1 MKQVCI
7 VITLAV
13 LSVLAACKGGS
24 TAAFS
29 DLDTIPLRYAKLL
42 TLLQGDGYVVAEV
55 KNPWGDGLLARYTI
69 DKPLTHSV
77 FYTSSHVSLVDELG
91 GYDVIKGVCDLDYMY
106 LDKVH
111 KDVAEGKIKDCGLSM
126 TPDLE
131 KIMELNPD
139 AILLS
144 PFENSGTYGKLGKLG
159 IPIIECADYMENT
172 ALGRAEW
179 VKFYGLLIGKE
190 AEADSL
196 FDAVERDYKSL
207 SLTLPR
213 REGTANDEAL
223 PLRGGDG
230 GGLVFTEKKY
240 GSTWYVAGN
249 ESTVGGLIRD
259 AGGDYIFKDV
269 KGSGSVPF
277 APEVVF
283 ERAQEADIWMFK
295 YNQSVDITASQ
306 LAKEWDAY
314 SRMKAF
320 RTGNVYHCN
329 LSLVPFYE
337 ETPFHP
343 NILLRDYVKIF
354 HPEVLPDYELR
365 YYKKIKK

>member
-1 MKQVCI
+1 MKNFCI
-7 VITLAV
+7 FLITAA
-13 LSVLAACKGGS
+13 LSVLASCKGGS

-179 VKFYGLLIGKE
+179 VKFYGLLIGKA

-196 FDAVERDYKSL
+196 FAEVERDYNKVKDISHLSPLTSHVSPKRNTEAPGTWRAMRAPSL
-207 SLTLPR
+207 VSS
-213 REGTANDEAL
+213 A
-223 PLRGGDG
+223 
-230 GGLVFTEKKY
+230 
-240 GSTWYVAGN
+240 
-249 ESTVGGLIRD
+249 
-259 AGGDYIFKDV
+259 
-269 KGSGSVPF
+269 
-277 APEVVF
+277 
-283 ERAQEADIWMFK
+283 M
-295 YNQSVDITASQ
+295 
-306 LAKEWDAY
+306 LAATMS
-314 SRMKAF
+314 SRMWSHRVLWLTRRRWF
-320 RTGNVYHCN
+320 STGRRTLTSGC
-329 LSLVPFYE
+329 LS
-337 ETPFHP
+337 T
-343 NILLRDYVKIF
+343 IRLLTSPLSNWPRNGMPTHV
-354 HPEVLPDYELR
+354 
-365 YYKKIKK
+365 

>member
-1 MKQVCI
+1 MKNFCI
-7 VITLAV
+7 FLITAA
-13 LSVLAACKGGS
+13 LSVLASCKGGS

-179 VKFYGLLIGKE
+179 VKFYGLLIGKA

-196 FDAVERDYKSL
+196 FAEVERDYNKVKDISHL
-207 SLTLPR
+207 SPLTSHLSC
-213 REGTANDEAL
+213 
-223 PLRGGDG
+223 
-230 GGLVFTEKKY
+230 VTEKKY

-249 ESTVGGLIRD
+249 ESTIAGLIRD
-259 AGGDYIFKDV
+259 AGGDYVFKDV
-269 KGSGSVPF
+269 ESSGAVAYS
-277 APEVVF
+277 PEVVF
-283 ERAQEADIWMFK
+283 NRAQDADIWMFK
-295 YNQSVDITASQ
+295 YNQATDITAQQ

-320 RTGNVYHCN
+320 RTGRVYHCN
-329 LSLVPFYE
+329 LSLVPYYE

-343 NILLRDYVKIF
+343 NLLLRDYVKIL
-354 HPEVLPDYELR
+354 HPELLPDYEMR
-365 YYKKIKK
+365 YYKPLSK